1 MTKIKLKPK
10 SSAETEPYGAFV
22 NMDYDNAIVEAELY
36 LDKGKQCA
44 YVLGEELI
52 KIGVAPK
59 TIILQGKYIIADFEI
74 VEE

>member
-1 MTKIKLKPK
+1 MTKIKIKPK
-10 SSAETEPYGAFV
+10 SSSETEPYGAFV
-22 NMDYDNAIVEAELY
+22 NVDYGNAIVEAELY
-36 LDKGKQCA
+36 LDKDKQCA

-52 KIGVAPK
+52 KIGVIPK